1 MYSFAKER
9 DNAFIEF
16 VMNDN
21 DKPLMK
27 YIRKYKVPYSDK
39 PQVFKASIYKAVQ
52 ECTNIPAEVK
62 VVAAQKCIALG
73 FNPTMR

>member
-27 YIRKYKVPYSDK
+27 YLRKYQVPYSNK

-52 ECTNIPAEVK
+52 ECTNITAEVK
-62 VVAAQKCIALG
+62 VVAAQKCIELG